1 MANKKP
7 KTVLQ
12 RRKREG
18 KTDYKKRLHLLLAKK
33 PRLVIRTTTTKI
45 IVQII
50 DFKPVGDVVL
60 VDLSSTEL
68 KKKGWNHSYKNI
80 PAAYLTG
87 YLVGK
92 KALEKNIKKAILDLG
107 FKSPIKGNKIYACL
121 KGVIDAGIE
130 IPHSPEIFPS
140 EERLTGKHI
149 EDYKD
154 NKITETFKKIK
165 SEL

>member
-33 PRLVIRTTTTKI
+33 PRLVVRITNQKI
-45 IVQII
+45 IVQLIN
-50 DFKPVGDVVL
+50 FKPVGDEVL
-60 VDLSSTEL
+60 INVSSTEL
-68 KKKGWNHSYKNI
+68 KKKGWNHSYKNL

-92 KALEKNIKKAILDLG
+92 KAVEKNISGAILDLG

-121 KGVIDAGIE
+121 KGAIDAGLQ

-140 EERLTGKHI
+140 EERLSGKHI
-149 EDYKD
+149 QDYKN
-154 NKITETFKKIK
+154 NKITEIFKKIK